1 MLAGLEAS
9 MDGQALL
16 MDLRKRVVAA
26 VLTGGLSC
34 NLAAEQFGVAVS
46 TAIGWVRRQRETGS
60 VAPGKMGG
68 HRPKAI
74 SGEHRVFVLERTKR
88 DFTLRGLVAEL
99 AERGLKVDYRSVWE
113 FVHAENLSFK
123 KKRGGWRTRSSRRR
137 KAASPVDQIPRSRR
151 T

>member
-1 MLAGLEAS
+1 MGKPYSL
-9 MDGQALL
+9 
-16 MDLRKRVVAA
+16 DLRKRVVAA

-34 NLAAEQFGVAVS
+34 NQAAKQFGVGIS

-60 VAPGKMGG
+60 VAPRKMGG
-68 HRPKAI
+68 HRARAI
-74 SGEHRVFVLERTKR
+74 SGEHRVWVLERTKR
-88 DFTLRGLVAEL
+88 DFTLRGLVAEF

-137 KAASPVDQIPRSRR
+137 KAASPVDQISKSRR